1 MEREQLLARAGEG
14 AAWQMDVDAEA
25 QALGYVA
32 NSQRALEEA
41 FQTGTAVLSS
51 LAGQRET
58 LKARLACDSAAQQ
71 VRWRHGFFHVQ
82 GSITLQC
89 SRVARAPAMVAA
101 EQHCRKAEL
110 SAPATLQ

>member
-14 AAWQMDVDAEA
+14 GAWQMDVDAEA

-32 NSQRALEEA
+32 NSRRALEEA

-58 LKARLACDSAAQQ
+58 LKARLAYDSAAPQ
-71 VRWRHGFFHVQ
+71 VQWQHAQGHGFP
-82 GSITLQC
+82 S
-89 SRVARAPAMVAA
+89 M
-101 EQHCRKAEL
+101 RKD
-110 SAPATLQ
+110 T